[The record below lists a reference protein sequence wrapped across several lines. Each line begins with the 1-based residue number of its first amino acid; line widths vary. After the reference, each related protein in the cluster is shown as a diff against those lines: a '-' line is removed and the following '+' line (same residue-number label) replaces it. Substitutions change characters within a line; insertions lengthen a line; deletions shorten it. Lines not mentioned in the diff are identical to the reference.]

1 MWSPSLQDP
10 SEGEVLVQPQNQ
22 MRRRLEV
29 LVRLQNLEC
38 RLSEQ
43 LCRSAENLVEPQNQG
58 RRQLEVLVQPQS
70 VKRIHERDEGW
81 NEDVESLPAAYSF

>member
-1 MWSPSLQDP
+1 MQ
-10 SEGEVLVQPQNQ
+10 
-22 MRRRLEV
+22 
-29 LVRLQNLEC
+29 LQNLEC

-70 VKRIHERDEGW
+70 LKRSHERDEGW
-81 NEDVESLPAAYSF
+81 NKDMELLPAAYSWLFEHSAAQRATRAHLLVNCSGGWLAS